1 MINKEIKNIVI
12 IGVIVTAILSLLSLL
27 VLGSII
33 GTIICI
39 ALGLVLTGVFVHYTK
54 QRYNKLSELNDYL
67 SLVCA
72 GKFDLD
78 ISDNTEGELSILK
91 NNLYKVIILLRT
103 QNEMLQNDKTYLSDS
118 LADISHQLK
127 TPLSA
132 MVVMTDLLKDEND
145 ENKKKEFLS
154 VIEAQLNK
162 MNWLI
167 QNLLKLSKLDSGVV
181 EFKREAVDIEGVIN
195 ESVKPFLVTLDLKS
209 ISFINQTEN
218 FSFNGDKNWTVE
230 AFENILK
237 NCIEHTD
244 RNGEIVLSSRNTNV
258 YDEITI
264 KDTGCGIAK
273 EDLEHIFERFYHGKN
288 SSGDSVGIGLAL
300 AKTVF
305 DKENAAVFVQST
317 EGEGSIFTIRFYKSI
332 I

>member
-12 IGVIVTAILSLLSLL
+12 IGVIVTAVLSLLSLL

-33 GTIICI
+33 GAIICI
-39 ALGLVLTGVFVHYTK
+39 ILGLVLTGVFVHYTK

-132 MVVMTDLLKDEND
+132 MMVMTDLLREEND
-145 ENKKKEFLS
+145 ETKRKEFLT

-167 QNLLKLSKLDSGVV
+167 LNLLKLSKLDSGAV
-181 EFKREAVDIEGVIN
+181 EFKRESVEIKSIID
-195 ESVKPFLVTLDLKS
+195 ESLKPFMVTLDLKS
-209 ISFINQTEN
+209 ISLINNTED
-218 FSFNGDKNWTVE
+218 FTFNGDKNWSIE

-244 RNGEIVLSSRNTNV
+244 KNGKIVISSEKTNI
-258 YDEITI
+258 YDEITVR
-264 KDTGCGIAK
+264 DNGCGIAK

-305 DKENAAVFVQST
+305 EKENASISAQSV
-317 EGEGSIFTIRFYKSI
+317 EGQGSAFTIRFYKSI

>member
-12 IGVIVTAILSLLSLL
+12 IGVIVTAVLSLLSLL

-33 GTIICI
+33 GAIICI
-39 ALGLVLTGVFVHYTK
+39 ILGLVLTGVFVHYTK
-54 QRYNKLSELNDYL
+54 QRYSKLSELNDYL

-132 MVVMTDLLKDEND
+132 MMVMTDLLREEND
-145 ENKKKEFLS
+145 ETKRKEFLT

-167 QNLLKLSKLDSGVV
+167 LNLLKLSKLDSGAV
-181 EFKREAVDIEGVIN
+181 EFKRESVEIKSIID
-195 ESVKPFLVTLDLKS
+195 ESLKPFMVTLDLKS
-209 ISFINQTEN
+209 ISLINNTED
-218 FSFNGDKNWTVE
+218 FTFNGDKNWSIE

-244 RNGEIVLSSRNTNV
+244 KNGKIVISSEKTNI
-258 YDEITI
+258 YDEITVR
-264 KDTGCGIAK
+264 DNGCGIAK

-305 DKENAAVFVQST
+305 EKENASISAQSV
-317 EGEGSIFTIRFYKSI
+317 EGQGSAFTIRFYKSI

>member
-12 IGVIVTAILSLLSLL
+12 IGVIVTAVLSLLSLL

-33 GTIICI
+33 GAMLCI
-39 ALGLVLTGVFVHYTK
+39 ALGSVLTGIFVHYTK

-103 QNEMLQNDKTYLSDS
+103 QNEMLQNDKTYLADS

-145 ENKKKEFLS
+145 EDKKKEFLS

-181 EFKREAVDIEGVIN
+181 EFKREAVDIESVIR

-209 ISFINQTEN
+209 ISFINRTEN

-244 RNGEIVLSSRNTNV
+244 RNGEITLSSRNTNV

-305 DKENAAVFVQST
+305 DKENASVYAKST
-317 EGEGSIFTIRFYKSI
+317 EGEGSTFTIRFYKSI

>member
-1 MINKEIKNIVI
+1 MINKEIKKIII
-12 IGVIVTAILSLLSLL
+12 IGVSATVMLALLCLL
-27 VLGSII
+27 LINSGVGA
-33 GTIICI
+33 IICLL
-39 ALGLVLTGVFVHYTK
+39 LGTVLTAAFVYYTN
-54 QRYNKLSELNDYL
+54 QRYKKISDLNDYL

-72 GKFDLD
+72 GNFDLD

-103 QNEMLQNDKTYLSDS
+103 QNEMLQSDKTYLADS

-132 MVVMTDLLKDEND
+132 MVVMTDLLKEEND
-145 ENKKKEFLS
+145 EEKKKEFLS

-181 EFKREAVDIEGVIN
+181 EFKREAVDIESVIK
-195 ESVKPFLVTLDLKS
+195 ESIKPFMVTLDLKS

-218 FSFNGDKNWTVE
+218 FVFQGDKNWTIE

-244 RNGEIVLSSRNTNV
+244 KNGEIVLSSRNTNV

-264 KDTGCGIAK
+264 KDNGCGIAK
-273 EDLEHIFERFYHGKN
+273 EDLEHIFERFYHGQN

-305 DKENAAVFVQST
+305 EKENASVYAQSI
-317 EGEGSIFTIRFYKSI
+317 EGEGSTFIIRFYKAI

>member
-12 IGVIVTAILSLLSLL
+12 IGVIVTAVLSLLSLL

-33 GTIICI
+33 GAMLCI
-39 ALGLVLTGVFVHYTK
+39 ALGSVLTGIFVHYTK

-181 EFKREAVDIEGVIN
+181 EFKREAVDIEDVIN

-218 FSFNGDKNWTVE
+218 FSFNGDKNWTIE

-305 DKENAAVFVQST
+305 DKENAAVFAQST

>member
-12 IGVIVTAILSLLSLL
+12 IGVSATAVLSLLSLL

-33 GTIICI
+33 GAIICI
-39 ALGLVLTGVFVHYTK
+39 ALGTVLTGVFVHYTK
-54 QRYNKLSELNDYL
+54 QRYSKLSELNDYL

-103 QNEMLQNDKTYLSDS
+103 QNEMLQNDKTYLADS

-145 ENKKKEFLS
+145 EDKKKEFLS

-181 EFKREAVDIEGVIN
+181 EFKREAVDIESVIR

-209 ISFINQTEN
+209 ISFINRTEN

-244 RNGEIVLSSRNTNV
+244 RNGEITLSSRNTNV

-305 DKENAAVFVQST
+305 DKENASVYAKST
-317 EGEGSIFTIRFYKSI
+317 EGEGSTFTIRFYKSI